1 MRLVVFTVL
10 LYSMKVDVMALVRL
24 EKVILAMNN
33 VEDVDVI
40 SARVFVREAYEAG
53 DIVGVWRISLEK
65 FFRVVK
71 GTVVILVYIESI

>member
-1 MRLVVFTVL
+1 
-10 LYSMKVDVMALVRL
+10 
-24 EKVILAMNN
+24 MNN
-33 VEDVDVI
+33 VENVNVA
-40 SARVFVREAYEAG
+40 SAGVFVGEAYEAG

>member
-1 MRLVVFTVL
+1 MRLVVFNVL

-33 VEDVDVI
+33 VEDVDLI

-53 DIVGVWRISLEK
+53 DMVGAWRINLEK
-65 FFRVVK
+65 FFRVAN
-71 GTVVILVYIESI
+71 S